1 VLTSAGTPSSATLDG
16 LKLQA
21 APAGRPAVQLPG
33 LEITPG
39 LDTIEFVKL
48 TVPVKPVVGV
58 RVMTEVAV
66 CPAGTL
72 SAVVM
77 KVAVP
82 VPAGGMFSWTLPKL
96 SGVVD
101 PVTSVEKL
109 TPPSAVVG
117 VTATV

>member
-1 VLTSAGTPSSATLDG
+1 MLATVVIVNVTVLTSAGTPSSATLDG

-72 SAVVM
+72 RAVGLAFIVNGI
-77 KVAVP
+77 VTFTT
-82 VPAGGMFSWTLPKL
+82 AGVGETELVCDVS
-96 SGVVD
+96 
-101 PVTSVEKL
+101 
-109 TPPSAVVG
+109 PS
-117 VTATV
+117 